1 MGQQNHII
9 FQNSDSFGN
18 KVMSGIKNTAEVVGA
33 GKQCMM
39 WGRACCRG
47 SSMLGPSSPQ

>member
-33 GKQCMM
+33 GNNV
-39 WGRACCRG
+39 CCG
-47 SSMLGPSSPQ
+47 EGFVAGVPVC